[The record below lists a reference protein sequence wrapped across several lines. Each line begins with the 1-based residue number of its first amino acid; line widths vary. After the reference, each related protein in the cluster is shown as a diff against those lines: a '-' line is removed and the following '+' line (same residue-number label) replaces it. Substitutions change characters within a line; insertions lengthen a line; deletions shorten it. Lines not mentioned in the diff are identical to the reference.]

1 MGYVGGELVG
11 PEEVVVGVG
20 GLAHWLGWLREF
32 VVEGG
37 HGGEGLQLVVGV
49 SFARWRF
56 GVGLNLLW

>member
-1 MGYVGGELVG
+1 MGYAGGELVG
-11 PEEVVVGVG
+11 AEEVVVCVG
-20 GLAHWLGWLREF
+20 GLVHWLGWLREF

-56 GVGLNLLW
+56 GVGLDLLW

>member
-1 MGYVGGELVG
+1 MGYAGGGLVG

-37 HGGEGLQLVVGV
+37 HRGEDLQLVVGV

-56 GVGLNLLW
+56 GVGLDLLW